1 MILVTV
7 YYIIASLY
15 TMDWALEMAIK
26 KPFIGNKLSII
37 DIIGIWIV
45 AWFGGWMLFPIIYIM
60 KRL

>member
-15 TMDWALEMAIK
+15 TMDWALEIAIK
-26 KPFIGNKLSII
+26 DPFMGRKLSII

-60 KRL
+60 KRQ

>member
-26 KPFIGNKLSII
+26 DPFMGRKLSII
-37 DIIGIWIV
+37 DVIGIWIV
-45 AWFGGWMLFPIIYIM
+45 AWFGGWMLFPILYIM